1 MDPGLLRRYNEEL
14 AHLREVGSEFAR
26 AYPKIAGR
34 LTMSGLEVAD
44 PYVERLLEGFAFLA
58 ARVQLHVDAEYPR
71 FVQHLLEV
79 VQPGFVA
86 PVPSMAIVRMLPDLL
101 DPALAAGPV
110 VPRGSALLSEEV
122 RGQATRCEFR
132 TAHEVQLWPLEIVE
146 VRCFSHAADLPL
158 HRLPLDRPV
167 RGGLRIRLRSHG
179 PALRDLPIER
189 LSFHVCA
196 PDETA
201 LRLHER
207 VCGPVLGSWVAPP
220 AGQDPRRGWRDAGSV
235 RPQGFDDDE
244 ALLPETLRGFS
255 GHRLLQEFAAMPQ
268 RLLFFAVEQL
278 RERLAAVEGQE
289 AELFILSARADPGLE
304 PLVDRQ
310 ALALGCTPA
319 INLFPKRLDRIALL
333 PSRWEHPVV
342 PDRTRPLDFEVHTL
356 DEVIGHGTG
365 AQSQQLFLP
374 LYAVPH
380 ALEGRHEAWYT
391 VRREPRQL
399 SERQRSQ
406 GTRSAWIG
414 TECFLSLV
422 DAAQAPYAQ
431 DLRQLSVRAW
441 VSNRDLPLLLPG
453 AGTGGGITGLWSL
466 DTPGPVRRIE
476 TLRGPTRPVQRLPRG
491 EEGWSL
497 VRLLALNHLSLA
509 GEDPARAAATLRA
522 LLRLFG
528 PDGEAGWQRWVD
540 GLLGVQARTVTRRLP
555 QAGPLTFGSGAEV
568 VLEVDDSA
576 FQGGSAFLFGSVLE
590 RYLARHA
597 AINSFVTTRLLSSRR
612 GEIMAWPPR
621 CGTGALL

>member
-122 RGQATRCEFR
+122 RGPATRCEFR

-201 LRLHER
+201 LRLH
-207 VCGPVLGSWVAPP
+207 
-220 AGQDPRRGWRDAGSV
+220 
-235 RPQGFDDDE
+235 
-244 ALLPETLRGFS
+244 
-255 GHRLLQEFAAMPQ
+255 
-268 RLLFFAVEQL
+268 
-278 RERLAAVEGQE
+278 
-289 AELFILSARADPGLE
+289 
-304 PLVDRQ
+304 
-310 ALALGCTPA
+310 
-319 INLFPKRLDRIALL
+319 
-333 PSRWEHPVV
+333 
-342 PDRTRPLDFEVHTL
+342 
-356 DEVIGHGTG
+356 
-365 AQSQQLFLP
+365 
-374 LYAVPH
+374 
-380 ALEGRHEAWYT
+380 
-391 VRREPRQL
+391 
-399 SERQRSQ
+399 
-406 GTRSAWIG
+406 
-414 TECFLSLV
+414 
-422 DAAQAPYAQ
+422 
-431 DLRQLSVRAW
+431 
-441 VSNRDLPLLLPG
+441 
-453 AGTGGGITGLWSL
+453 
-466 DTPGPVRRIE
+466 
-476 TLRGPTRPVQRLPRG
+476 
-491 EEGWSL
+491 
-497 VRLLALNHLSLA
+497 
-509 GEDPARAAATLRA
+509 
-522 LLRLFG
+522 
-528 PDGEAGWQRWVD
+528 
-540 GLLGVQARTVTRRLP
+540 
-555 QAGPLTFGSGAEV
+555 
-568 VLEVDDSA
+568 
-576 FQGGSAFLFGSVLE
+576 
-590 RYLARHA
+590 
-597 AINSFVTTRLLSSRR
+597 
-612 GEIMAWPPR
+612 
-621 CGTGALL
+621 